1 MKEFKDS
8 DFKIEG
14 HTDSQG
20 SNALN
25 LKLSNSRSKAVL
37 DYLVSKGID
46 ASRLTSKGFGE
57 DNPIASNR
65 TRRGRAQN
73 RRVEINLAN

>member
-8 DFKIEG
+8 DFKVEG

-20 SNALN
+20 PSKSNQALSE
-25 LKLSNSRSKAVL
+25 KRAKAVM
-37 DYLVSKGID
+37 DYLATKGID
-46 ASRLTSKGFGE
+46 SSRLSSKGFGE
-57 DNPIASNR
+57 DNPIANNR
-65 TRRGRAQN
+65 TRSGRAKN